1 MLALFISATVVA
13 VERFINRRRL
23 KPHEILQDVG
33 WLTLIFALIEF
44 AYLFIVESGTL
55 IYGSA
60 MRPLWYTEWYV
71 FRSLFFEAAV
81 AVFFI
86 LTSVWIEQAGIFT
99 SLPRLRRLV
108 LRLPAVAKP
117 RAAPTSAATNKCD
130 VEW

>member
-13 VERFINRRRL
+13 VERFVNKRRL
-23 KPHEILQDVG
+23 KLHEILRDVG

-55 IYGSA
+55 LYGSA

-81 AVFFI
+81 AVFLI
-86 LTSVWIEQAGIFT
+86 LTSVWLEQAGIT
-99 SLPRLRRLV
+99 VLRIGLRRPV
-108 LRLPAVAKP
+108 LRLPAKVAP
-117 RAAPTSAATNKCD
+117 PAASKCD